1 MWAPKAAV
9 ADGESEGRDA
19 HHTVIDAFELQT
31 GPTLQQLARNSA
43 STFVAK
49 LDGQGMGVAAAAMN
63 DTFSRDLWSQSV
75 FVEAFIMKGGLPLM
89 CRLASAASD
98 DALFYQYYPGCT
110 SIFVLSGLL
119 LIQLRRC
126 FQVFEKLCRSGH
138 VVSFCQ
144 HGGIR
149 LISRAIASYRGS
161 ATLLRHNALSCIS
174 VSASR
179 TELVQRDWPNSD
191 IVALLVELSMS
202 VHFLRNVCA
211 QFDAVI

>member
-1 MWAPKAAV
+1 MWAPKAV
-9 ADGESEGRDA
+9 ADGDSEDA
-19 HHTVIDAFELQT
+19 HHTVTDTFELQT

-43 STFVAK
+43 STFIAK
-49 LDGQGMGVAAAAMN
+49 LDGQGMGVAAAAVN

-126 FQVFEKLCRSGH
+126 FQVFEKLCRTGH

-149 LISRAIASYRGS
+149 LISRAVASYRGS
-161 ATLLRHNALSCIS
+161 ATLLRHNALGCVS
-174 VSASR
+174 VSASHAPI
-179 TELVQRDWPNSD
+179 VQRDWPNSD

-202 VHFLRNVCA
+202 AHFLRTVCLC
-211 QFDAVI
+211 AV